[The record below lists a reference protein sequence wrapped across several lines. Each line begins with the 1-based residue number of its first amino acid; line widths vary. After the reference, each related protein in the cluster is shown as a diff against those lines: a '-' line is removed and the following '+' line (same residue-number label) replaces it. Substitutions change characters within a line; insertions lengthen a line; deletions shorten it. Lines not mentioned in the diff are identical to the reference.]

1 VSAPNQT
8 KGQTPDAH
16 GPAASLQKAK
26 QALRI
31 ALRQQRA
38 AQTRTPAQAQLDAM
52 QLADR
57 VCSVPGFPLAGTV
70 AIFAPLPDEIDP
82 GPLGQR
88 VRAAGGRLCY
98 PRVHQKSPPQLTFH
112 LCSEPELTPGG
123 FGVREPA
130 SQLPQPA
137 HIDAFIIP
145 GLGFDRRGGRLGYG
159 RGFYDAAL
167 RKQPAALRIAVGYD
181 FQLQAAIPTG
191 EQDEAVDF
199 VVTPS
204 ERCTTAARTLPA
216 PPNKEDSP

>member
-1 VSAPNQT
+1 MRCRWPTGCAACRDFLWLAPSRSLRLWPTKSIPVRWGSAY
-8 KGQTPDAH
+8 G
-16 GPAASLQKAK
+16 
-26 QALRI
+26 
-31 ALRQQRA
+31 RQ
-38 AQTRTPAQAQLDAM
+38 
-52 QLADR
+52 
-57 VCSVPGFPLAGTV
+57 
-70 AIFAPLPDEIDP
+70 
-82 GPLGQR
+82 
-88 VRAAGGRLCY
+88 AGGCVTRASTKSR
-98 PRVHQKSPPQLTFH
+98 PR
-112 LCSEPELTPGG
+112 GG

-145 GLGFDRRGGRLGYG
+145 GLGFDRHGGRLGYG

-204 ERCTTAARTLPA
+204 ERYTTAAHTLPA
-216 PPNKEDSP
+216 PPNKEESP